1 MTTDRWQRTEAVFH
15 AARARPL
22 DGRAAF
28 LAEAC
33 GDDEALRR
41 DVESLLDDSASD
53 DGFLDE
59 PAVRLAPDLLSD
71 AAPPIMIGRS
81 LGVYRLEALLGA
93 GGMGEVYRARDTRL
107 GRDVAIKIL
116 PAAFTGNPDRLARFE
131 REARML
137 AALNHQNI
145 CAIYGLED
153 ASGVKFL
160 ILELVNGDSLSSR
173 IANNSGL
180 ELGDALS
187 ISRQIAEA
195 LEVAHERGIVHRDL
209 KPANISITPDG
220 IVKVLDFG
228 LAKTIDRNGSSPD
241 LSNAPQEGAVKG
253 GGALVG
259 TAAYMSPEQ
268 ARGLAVDKRTDIWA
282 FGCVVFEM
290 LSGRAAFGSDTVSG
304 SIAKVLER
312 EPDWSTLPGTTP
324 VQMRRLL
331 QRCLTKDSK
340 RRLRDIGDA
349 KLEIDEVIRPSSN
362 EPRAKK
368 SHWSERTRLL
378 PALGLLAIA
387 AGVTILETRRS
398 TIPDDPFA
406 SAQFSQLTD
415 WEGMEALADISPDG
429 RFVVFLSDRAGEL
442 DLWWTQVGTGEFKNL
457 TEDIPPLDTPGV
469 LRTFGF
475 SGDGADI
482 WFGGIGRPNML
493 IPQSGGTPRPF
504 LADDAKALAWSTDV
518 SRIAYFTLS
527 GGSDPL
533 SIADRTGADA
543 RRIEITPAEAG
554 DWLGVAGGRAHNHNP
569 VWSPD
574 NQWIYFLHG
583 IVREWNP
590 SSDEMDIWRIRAEG
604 GAPERLTHLDAAVTF
619 VATLDS
625 RTLLYIAPAADGS
638 GSWLW
643 SFDTESRTSRRVVS
657 GLEQFTSVSVNR
669 DGTRVVATRANPMAS
684 LWAVP
689 ILDRVSGDNDAR
701 PYLIETKRALAPRFG
716 GGALFYLSARG
727 TADGVWRYSDG
738 RAFEV
743 QKGADGILLE
753 APAPSPDGLR
763 VAVVRKRENKH
774 LLTIMSANGTNART
788 LAPSLDAHGT
798 PDWSPD
804 GKWIA
809 AGGIDAQGHQGLFKI
824 ATDGDRAGEL
834 VKLVDGEAIN
844 PVWSPDGQIIVYA
857 GPFAKGQATLFA
869 ARPDSTPVDLG
880 PVRVSPGGYRF
891 LRDGSGLVY
900 LPRPESLEFW
910 LFDFQTKHHRQL
922 TRFSQ
927 QGTIRRF
934 DITPDGKQI
943 VFDRVRQN
951 SDILLIDRQGQVAA
965 R

>member
-15 AARARPL
+15 AARARPAHE
-22 DGRAAF
+22 RAAY

-53 DGFLDE
+53 DGFLDQ
-59 PAVRLAPDLLSD
+59 PAVRLAPHLLSD
-71 AAPPIMIGRS
+71 AAPAIMIGRS

-137 AALNHQNI
+137 AALNHPNI
-145 CAIYGLED
+145 CAIYGVEE

-160 ILELVNGDSLSSR
+160 ILELINGDSLSSK
-173 IANNSGL
+173 IAKDSKVA
-180 ELGDALS
+180 LGNALVF
-187 ISRQIAEA
+187 SRQIAEA

-209 KPANISITPDG
+209 KPANISITPNG

-228 LAKTIDRNGSSPD
+228 LAKTIDNDGSSPD

-253 GGALVG
+253 RGAVLG

-282 FGCVVFEM
+282 FGCVLYEM

-312 EPDWSTLPGTTP
+312 EPDWSALPGTTP
-324 VQMRRLL
+324 VQIRRLL

-340 RRLRDIGDA
+340 QRLRDIGDA
-349 KLEIDEVIRPSSN
+349 KLEIDGVIRPSSSD
-362 EPRAKK
+362 EPGAKK
-368 SHWSERTRLL
+368 TTWSERTWLL
-378 PALGLLAIA
+378 PGVALLAIA
-387 AGVTILETRRS
+387 AGVTVLETRRS
-398 TIPDDPFA
+398 TVTEDPFA
-406 SAQFSQLTD
+406 TAQFSPLTD
-415 WEGMEALADISPDG
+415 WDGMEALADISPDG
-429 RFVVFLSDRAGEL
+429 RFVVFLSDRAGQL

-457 TEDIPPLDTPGV
+457 TEDVAPLDNPGV

-475 SGDGADI
+475 SGDGAYI
-482 WFGGIGRPNML
+482 WFGGIGRPNMV
-493 IPQSGGTPRPF
+493 IPQSGGTPHPF
-504 LADDAKALAWSTDV
+504 LADDAKALAWSPDV
-518 SRIAYFTLS
+518 KQIAYFTLS

-543 RRIEITPAEAG
+543 RRIEIRPSDAG
-554 DWLGVAGGRAHNHNP
+554 DWAGVASGRAHNHNP

-574 NQWIYFLHG
+574 NRWIYFVHG
-583 IVREWNP
+583 VVREWNP
-590 SSDEMDIWRIRAEG
+590 SSDEMDIWRIPAQG

-619 VATLDS
+619 VAPLDA
-625 RTLLYIAPAADGS
+625 RTLLYIAPAPDGS

-643 SFDTESRTSRRVVS
+643 SLDTESRTAHRIIS
-657 GLEQFTSVSVNR
+657 GLEQFTSVSVSR
-669 DGTRVVATRANPMAS
+669 DGTRVVATRSNPTAS

-689 ILDRVSGDNDAR
+689 ILDRVSGDDDAR
-701 PYLIETKRALAPRFG
+701 PYLVETKRALAPRFG
-716 GGALFYLSARG
+716 GDALFYLSARG
-727 TADGVWRYSDG
+727 TADGLWRFDDG

-743 QKGADGILLE
+743 QKGADGILLQ
-753 APAPSPDGLR
+753 APAPSPDGLH

-788 LAPSLDAHGT
+788 LAPSLDAQGT

-824 ATDGDRAGEL
+824 AIDGDRAGEL
-834 VKLVDGEAIN
+834 VKLVDKEAIN

-857 GPFAKGQATLFA
+857 GPFAKGQASLFA
-869 ARPDSTPVDLG
+869 ARPDGTPVDLA
-880 PVRVSPGGYRF
+880 PVRVSPSGYRF

-900 LPRPESLEFW
+900 LPRPESLDFW
-910 LFDFQTKHHRQL
+910 LLDFETRHHRQL
-922 TRFSQ
+922 TRLSR

-943 VFDRVRQN
+943 VFDRLRQN
-951 SDILLIDRQGQVAA
+951 SDILLIDRQVK
-965 R
+965 